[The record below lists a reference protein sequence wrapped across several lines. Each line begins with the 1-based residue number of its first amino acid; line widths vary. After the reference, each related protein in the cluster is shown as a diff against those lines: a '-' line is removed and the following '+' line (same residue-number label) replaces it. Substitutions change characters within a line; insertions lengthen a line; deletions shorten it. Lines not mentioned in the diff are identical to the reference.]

1 MAYLVHFLSGTY
13 CSISRD
19 HMMPMISR
27 LGILIS
33 YDSVKEKGKIK
44 EEKKDLEVK
53 GLKMQE
59 TIAEIVKANNEKFH
73 QQVNQRVQLIDS
85 TFKKM
90 IPEIPKEKK
99 EELKSFVHD
108 AVERGCSSAEM
119 ESVDLADF

>member
-1 MAYLVHFLSGTY
+1 
-13 CSISRD
+13 
-19 HMMPMISR
+19 MPMISR

-119 ESVDLADF
+119 ESVDLADFWKTKLFKLFFL